1 MIRKRIVFAVFLGVM
16 TVLSSLMLSAAGLV
30 YYTGF
35 LDGNKRCSTAGLVR

>member
-16 TVLSSLMLSAAGLV
+16 TVISSLMLSAAGFV

>member
-1 MIRKRIVFAVFLGVM
+1 MIRKRVIFAVFLGAM
-16 TVLSSLMLSAAGLV
+16 TVLSGAMLSGAALV

>member
-16 TVLSSLMLSAAGLV
+16 TVLSSVMLSAAGLV

-35 LDGNKRCSTAGLVR
+35 LDGAKQCQTGKLK